1 MQLWWKPQINVIE
14 LHGLIAARLG
24 QLNVKSAQPLIEKG
38 FSSAKGRP
46 VILDIESPGGSP
58 VQSDLIATL
67 IRRRAEKAKV
77 EVHAVIS
84 DIGASGGYWIACAA
98 DRIYANPMSLV
109 GSIGV
114 RGGGFG
120 FSSLIARIG
129 VERRLY
135 TAGVHKARLDPFL
148 PEQADDVAYAN
159 DLLETLHLR
168 FKAWVAERRRGKLNE
183 EEGNLFDGSAVLG
196 ERGLT
201 LGLIDAFGDVDGLI
215 HELGGRRARARVFRA
230 RRRGILRRLPRMTAD
245 SLFDAL
251 DERMLEER
259 VTLR

>member
-1 MQLWWKPQINVIE
+1 MLGFKRRINVIE
-14 LHGLIAARLG
+14 LHGVIASRVG
-24 QLNVKSAQPLIEKG
+24 SLNVGSIASAIDKA
-38 FSSAKGRP
+38 FASAHGRP
-46 VILDIESPGGSP
+46 VLLDIESPGGSP
-58 VQSDLIATL
+58 VQSDLIATR
-67 IRRRAEKAKV
+67 IRRRAQKAKV
-77 EVHAVIS
+77 EVYAVIG
-84 DIGASGGYWIACAA
+84 DVGASGGYWIACAA

-120 FSSLIARIG
+120 FSNLIARIG

-135 TAGVHKARLDPFL
+135 TAGAHKARLDPFL

-159 DLLETLHLR
+159 DLLEALHLR
-168 FKAWVAERRRGKLNE
+168 FKTWVAERRRGKLKTE
-183 EEGNLFDGSAVLG
+183 EENLFDGSAVLG
-196 ERGLT
+196 ERGLA

-215 HELGGRRARARVFRA
+215 HELGGARARARVFRA

-251 DERMLEER
+251 EERMLEER
-259 VTLR
+259 VALR